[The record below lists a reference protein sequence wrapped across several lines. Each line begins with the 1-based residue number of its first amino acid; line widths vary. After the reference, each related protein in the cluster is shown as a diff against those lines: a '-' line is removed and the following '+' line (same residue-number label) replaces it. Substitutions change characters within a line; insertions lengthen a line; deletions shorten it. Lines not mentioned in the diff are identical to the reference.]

1 MLPVKI
7 SENLREGMFDQA
19 CFGQYGQFQADI
31 LGDIETDMLFRE
43 VCRNGGESKFLLPI
57 PGAATPFQ
65 ANEDLYRMPGL
76 LQIQKSMLF
85 KHWTVV
91 DYEKCSEFAISQCCS
106 SSQEQE
112 GKVC

>member
-1 MLPVKI
+1 MRHDAVLPVKI

-31 LGDIETDMLFRE
+31 LSDIETDMLFRE
-43 VCRNGGESKFLLPI
+43 VCRNDGESKFLLP
-57 PGAATPFQ
+57 
-65 ANEDLYRMPGL
+65 
-76 LQIQKSMLF
+76 
-85 KHWTVV
+85 
-91 DYEKCSEFAISQCCS
+91 EFAISQCCS